1 MARINFVLLSLIIVL
16 TLGASDLLA
25 VTTLTYAVGT
35 CKPSLPSFST
45 ISAALAA
52 TPAPNVVL
60 VCPGTYPEQIVIT
73 QAVTLQG
80 VSNGDTGQAVIVP
93 PSGGLTNTAAN
104 DLGDTLF
111 YQVWVNN
118 ASGPVN
124 LSKLTIYGTG
134 NGVTSTCFP
143 FVVGVFLQNSAGTVS
158 SVATRN
164 QKGNLCGFG
173 FYVEG
178 GASNPSVTIQNSSIH
193 DYDFAGIE
201 TETNST
207 PSELTATITGN
218 DVTCAFTG
226 IDFCGGILLEAGT
239 TDTVTG
245 NFISST
251 NTGIAS
257 NPSVTGSI
265 SRNTVVN
272 VVNGGVG
279 IDAAA
284 DGVSVTSNKI
294 INTNS
299 NNSIGILLYTSVAT
313 VQGNVITN
321 ANAGIDFSCFANP
334 NVHSNIIMDAAS
346 GVVNVPSAINTVN
359 SYANVGTIRSSC

>member
-1 MARINFVLLSLIIVL
+1 
-16 TLGASDLLA
+16 
-25 VTTLTYAVGT
+25 
-35 CKPSLPSFST
+35 
-45 ISAALAA
+45 
-52 TPAPNVVL
+52 VVL
-60 VCPGTYPEQIVIT
+60 VCAGTYPEQIVIT
-73 QAVTLQG
+73 QSVTLQG
-80 VSNGDTGQAVIVP
+80 VSNGDSDQAVIVP
-93 PSGGLTNTAAN
+93 PFGGLTNTAAD

-124 LSKLTIYGTG
+124 ISKLTIDGTG
-134 NGVTSTCFP
+134 NGVTSACFP
-143 FVVGVFLQNSAGTVS
+143 NFVVGVFLQNSAGTVS
-158 SVATRN
+158 SVATLN
-164 QKGNLCGFG
+164 QKGNGCGFG

-178 GASNPSVTIQNSSIH
+178 GATNPSVTIQNSSIH
-193 DYDFAGIE
+193 DYDFAGIQ
-201 TETNST
+201 TETNSAT
-207 PSELTATITGN
+207 SEVTVTITGN

-226 IDFCGGILLEAGT
+226 INSCGGILLEAGT

-251 NTGIAS
+251 ITGIAS

-272 VVNGGVG
+272 SGLEG

-299 NNSIGILLYTSVAT
+299 NNSSVGILLFTSVAT

-321 ANAGIDFSCFANP
+321 ANAGIDFSCAANP

-346 GVVNVPSAINTVN
+346 AVVNVPSAINTIN
-359 SYANVGTIRSSC
+359 SYANVGTIRSGC